1 MSMRVV
7 CLAILS
13 LSVMS
18 LDASSQGAPSTA
30 AEDPLWMVAV
40 YNGRWHSEDESFD
53 TKFSKASKET
63 VEITNTCSA
72 SGEFYVCHQQVSK
85 PSGPG
90 SATVIFLW
98 NVKER
103 LFDTYVIDS
112 GGGDAYHGH
121 LTVHGSDYTWAAAK
135 PDPSR
140 PNQWRTLNTFSGPD
154 HIVYQVQFSSDGKRW
169 TTTRQGNESRVGK

>member
-1 MSMRVV
+1 MSIRLV
-7 CLAILS
+7 CLVILS
-13 LSVMS
+13 LLVAS
-18 LDASSQGAPSTA
+18 LGARSQGAPSAA
-30 AEDPLWMVAV
+30 AEDPLSMVAV

-85 PSGPG
+85 PSGPA
-90 SATVIFLW
+90 SATVVFLW
-98 NVKER
+98 SAQER

-112 GGGDAYHGH
+112 AGGDAYHGR
-121 LTVHGSDYTWAAAK
+121 LTIQGSDYTWGAAK
-135 PDPSR
+135 PDPSH

-154 HIVYQVQFSSDGKRW
+154 HIVYKVQFSSDGKHW